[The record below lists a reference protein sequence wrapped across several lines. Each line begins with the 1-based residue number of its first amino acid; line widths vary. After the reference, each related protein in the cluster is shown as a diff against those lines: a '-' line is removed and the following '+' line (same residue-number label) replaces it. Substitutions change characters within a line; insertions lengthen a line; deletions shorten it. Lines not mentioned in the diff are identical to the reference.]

1 MDHTQFDLL
10 KTKRFLPLFVTQA
23 LGALNDNVFKNAMA
37 ILMVYKLAEA
47 GGYDKAVLA
56 TAAGGVFILPFFL
69 FSATAG
75 QLADKYDKAMLIRN
89 IKLAEILI
97 MALGAA
103 ALFVGQVVP
112 LFVVLFLMGMQSTF
126 FGPLKYSILPVHL
139 NQGELIGAN
148 SLVEAGTFLAILAGT
163 IAGGLLIL
171 TTWGVEVVSVLV
183 LALAAAGYA
192 ASLGIPSAPAPSPSL
207 TVNWNVAGESWRMVS
222 KAFSQRFSALT
233 ILGISWFWLVGATFL
248 SLFPAIVNDIL
259 KGDETV
265 VTLFLV
271 LFTVGVAIGSMLC
284 NRLLKGEVTAIY
296 APFGA
301 LGITVFVADF
311 AWSLMTHQP
320 PAGASAGALVGGFTF
335 MGELSNWRMMVD
347 LLGVAVCGGIFIVPL
362 YAILQA
368 RSDEA
373 DRSRTIAANNI
384 VNAFFMTAGAGIV
397 AALIAMGFGIP
408 AILLVIAGL
417 NLIVA
422 LYVTKLLPDAVIKAF
437 LVGVLK
443 LLFRVEVKGLEHYS
457 KAGERAVIVV
467 NHVSFLDPVLLAAFL
482 PVKPLFAVNTHIAQA
497 WWVAPFLRLVDAFP
511 MDPTNPMA
519 AKALVREVKKDKH
532 CVIFPEGRITV
543 TGALMKVFDGPAMI
557 ADQADAMLVPVR
569 IDGAQYT
576 MFSRLKG
583 KVRRRW
589 FPKITLTVLPPRK
602 LDVPEGAVGKTRRRL
617 AGQQLYDVMSDMV
630 FETCN
635 RRRSLF
641 DALLEARAAHGGSH
655 AVIEDIER
663 SPLSYDKLVLGARIL
678 GRKLAARTRRAERVG
693 VMVPNSMGAVVTF
706 FALQSQGRVPAML
719 NFSAGVSNMLAAIK
733 AAEIRTVLT
742 SRRFVEMARLQD
754 VIEAFKAHV
763 DVVYLEDVKASV
775 STLDKVRGL
784 LSQPFADA
792 LHSHAGISPDE
803 PAVVLFTSGSE
814 GTPKGVVLSHANL
827 LANCYQLSSR
837 VDFNPQDIVFNALPV
852 FHSFGLTGGTLL
864 PVLSGVKAFMYPS
877 PLHYRIVPALVY
889 DTNAT
894 IMFGTDTF
902 LAGYARSS
910 DPYDFYSVR
919 YVFAG
924 AEKVKD
930 ETRKVWS
937 DKFGIRIFEGYGAT
951 ETSPA
956 IATNTAQHFKAGS
969 VGRFLPGITH
979 RLEPVPGIDEG
990 GRLIVTGPNVM
1001 LGYLK
1006 ADNPGV
1012 IEPAE
1017 DSTYDTGD
1025 IVDVDERGFVTILG
1039 RAKRFAKIAGEMV
1052 SLTAVEAQASSLWPD
1067 HMHAVVAVPDAKKG
1081 EQLVLITG
1089 NDKAKR
1095 EDLQAHCKTA
1105 GLSELMV
1112 PKTVLP
1118 VKQVPL
1124 LGTGKIDYVAVQALA
1139 QAGQGK

>member
-1 MDHTQFDLL
+1 MDRSQFDLL
-10 KTKRFLPLFVTQA
+10 KTTRFLPLFLTQA
-23 LGALNDNVFKNAMA
+23 LGALNDNVFKNAMV
-37 ILMVYKLAEA
+37 ILLVYRLAEA
-47 GGYDKAVLA
+47 AGYNKAVMA
-56 TAAGGVFILPFFL
+56 TVAGGIFILPFFL

-75 QLADKYDKAMLIRN
+75 QLADKYDKATLIRY
-89 IKLAEILI
+89 IKLAEIVI
-97 MALGAA
+97 MTLGAA
-103 ALFVGQVVP
+103 ALFAGQIVP

-139 NQGELIGAN
+139 ANHELIGAN
-148 SLVEAGTFLAILAGT
+148 SLIEAGTFLAILAGT

-171 TTWGVEVVSVLV
+171 TGHGVTIVSALV
-183 LALAAAGYA
+183 LALAALGYLT
-192 ASLGIPSAPAPSPSL
+192 SLKIPSAPAASPNL
-207 TVNWNVAGESWRMVS
+207 QMNWNVAAESWRMVS
-222 KAFSQRFSALT
+222 RAFSQRFSALT

-248 SLFPAIVNDIL
+248 SLFPAIANDIL

-271 LFTVGVAIGSMLC
+271 LFTVGVAIGSLLC
-284 NRLLKGEVTAIY
+284 NRLLKGKVTAVY

-301 LGITVFVADF
+301 LGITIFIADF
-311 AWSLMTHQP
+311 AWCLTAYQP
-320 PAGASAGALVGGFTF
+320 PAVIADPSGLIGGFTF
-335 MGELSNWRMMVD
+335 MSELSNVRMMID
-347 LLGVAVCGGIFIVPL
+347 LVGVAMSGGVFIVPL

-368 RSDEA
+368 WSDEE

-384 VNAFFMTAGAGIV
+384 VNAFFMTAGAGLV
-397 AALIAMGFGIP
+397 ALAVGFGMTIAMV
-408 AILLVIAGL
+408 LLVIAGL

-422 LYVTKLLPDAVIKAF
+422 LYVTKLLPDAIIRAGLKA
-437 LVGVLK
+437 VLK
-443 LLFRVEVKGLEHYS
+443 LFYRVEVKGLEHYQ
-457 KAGERAVIVV
+457 KAGDRAVIVV

-482 PVKPLFAVNTHIAQA
+482 PVKPLFAVNTHIAKA

-511 MDPTNPMA
+511 LDPTNPMA
-519 AKALVREVKKDKH
+519 LKALVREVRKDKH

-543 TGALMKVFDGPAMI
+543 TGALMKVYDGPGMI
-557 ADQADAMLVPVR
+557 ADQAGAMLVPVR

-576 MFSRLKG
+576 LFSRLKG
-583 KVRRRW
+583 TVRRRL
-589 FPKITLTVLPPRK
+589 FPKITLTIQPPRK
-602 LDVPEGAVGKTRRRL
+602 LDLPEGMVGRTRRRL

-641 DALLEARAAHGGSH
+641 DALLDARVIHGGSH
-655 AVIEDIER
+655 AVLEDIER
-663 SPLSYDKLVLGARIL
+663 KPLTYDRLVLGSRIL
-678 GRKLAARTRRAERVG
+678 GAKLARLTSRGERVG
-693 VMVPNSMGAVVTF
+693 LMVPNSAGAAVAF
-706 FALQSQGRVPAML
+706 FALQSHGRVPAML
-719 NFSAGVSNMLAAIK
+719 NFSSGLSNMLAAIE
-733 AAEIRTVLT
+733 AATIKTVVT
-742 SRRFVEMARLQD
+742 SRRFVEVAKLQD
-754 VIEAFKAHV
+754 VTAAFENKV
-763 DVVYLEDVKASV
+763 KVVYLEDVRESV
-775 STLDKVRGL
+775 SGFDKAYGIL
-784 LSQPFADA
+784 TQPFADA
-792 LHSHAGISPDE
+792 IHSHHGINPDE

-827 LANCYQLSSR
+827 LANCYQLAAR
-837 VDFNPQDIVFNALPV
+837 VDFNPRDIVFNALPV

-864 PVLSGVKAFMYPS
+864 PVLNGVKTFMYPS

-889 DTNAT
+889 DTSAT

-919 YVFAG
+919 YAFAG
-924 AEKVKD
+924 AEKVKE

-956 IATNTAQHFKAGS
+956 LTTNTAQHFKAGT
-969 VGRFLPGITH
+969 VGRFLPGITAT
-979 RLEPVPGIDEG
+979 LESVPGIDVG
-990 GRLIVTGPNVM
+990 GKLSVKGPNVM

-1006 ADNPGV
+1006 TANPGV
-1012 IEPAE
+1012 IEPAV

-1025 IVDVDERGFVTILG
+1025 IVDIDEHGFVTILG

-1052 SLTAVEAQASSLWPD
+1052 SLTAVEGHAASLWPG
-1067 HMHAVVAVPDAKKG
+1067 HLHAVIAVPDARKG
-1081 EQLVLITG
+1081 EQLVLVTG
-1089 NDKAKR
+1089 HDKATR
-1095 EDLQAHCKTA
+1095 QDLLAHCKQA

-1112 PKTVLP
+1112 PRTVIA

-1124 LGTGKIDYVAVQALA
+1124 LGTGKIDYVAARALA
-1139 QAGQGK
+1139 EAA